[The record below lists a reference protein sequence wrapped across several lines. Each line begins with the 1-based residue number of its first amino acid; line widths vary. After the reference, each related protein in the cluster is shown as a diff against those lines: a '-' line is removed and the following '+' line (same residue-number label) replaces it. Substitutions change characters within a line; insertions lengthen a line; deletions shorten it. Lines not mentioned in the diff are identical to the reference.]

1 MYVMARNGHQ
11 IDVRAT
17 SRKLRVELDGSMV
30 AESDRALIL
39 SETGLPARFYLPTE
53 DVKVDL
59 IGPTNTKTRCSFKGE
74 ATHWSVSIDGRTYED
89 VAWSYPDPIP
99 DVEPIR
105 GLVAFYDE
113 RVDISIDGERQ
124 QRPETPWSRAAARE
138 SAPREPG

>member
-17 SRKLRVELDGSMV
+17 SRKVRVELDGSMV
-30 AESDRALIL
+30 AETDRPLIL
-39 SETGLPARFYLPTE
+39 SETGLPARYYLPRE

-59 IGPTNTKTRCSFKGE
+59 IGPTGTRTRCPYKGE
-74 ATHWSVSIDGRTYED
+74 AEHWSVSIDGETYED

-113 RVDISIDGERQ
+113 RVDVSIDGEWQ
-124 QRPETPWSRAAARE
+124 ERPETPWSPTAAGEPAHRE
-138 SAPREPG
+138 RG